1 MKKPIFLTIEERQNG
16 AQYLTT
22 NYMGGNMKAKH
33 LVAGLLVLVLGMVL
47 TSCAYKPAKK
57 SGLVDTT
64 CSNTDTNAMLNS
76 GDYQE
81 KINNFL
87 LVQDASSTMSESW
100 GKTFNY
106 DSPKLEI
113 SKELVR
119 CLNNTLPDDFNA
131 NAGIRIFGFEN
142 GLVYGIS
149 KYNKEALGGA
159 VNSLGKTGGGT
170 PIANAV
176 VNSSVDLSNISGN
189 AAVIIF
195 SDGIDTGNASPAAAV
210 AEMKEM
216 YGENVCVYTVLIG
229 EDAKGKATMEQMA
242 DAGKCGFATDFET
255 IGKSQEMSKFVT
267 DVFLAKVMRKP
278 APVMKK
284 PAPVIKKPVEKIS
297 ITLLIEFDYNKDV
310 VRPQHYD
317 DVKKIADSMKKYPE
331 ANVLLEGHTD
341 NEGTELYNMGLSR
354 RRAES
359 VKRYLVEKFNVDAS
373 RISTLGYGQSNPAS
387 TNDTPAGQQRNRRVV
402 AIIE

>member
-1 MKKPIFLTIEERQNG
+1 
-16 AQYLTT
+16 
-22 NYMGGNMKAKH
+22 MKAKH

-47 TSCAYKPAKK
+47 TSCAMRPAME

-64 CSNTDTNAMLNS
+64 CSNADTNAMLKS
-76 GDYQE
+76 GDYKE

-100 GKTFNY
+100 GKTFHY

-119 CLNNTLPDDFNA
+119 CLNNTLPDNFNA
-131 NAGIRIFGFEN
+131 NAGMRIFGFEN

-149 KYNKEALGGA
+149 KYNKEALGSA
-159 VNSLGKTGGGT
+159 VNSLGKTGGVT
-170 PIANAV
+170 PIASAV
-176 VNSSVDLSNISGN
+176 VNSNADLSSMSGN

-195 SDGIDTGNASPAAAV
+195 SDGLDTEGSNPAVAV

-216 YGENVCVYTVLIG
+216 YGDNVCVYTVLIG
-229 EDAKGKATMEQMA
+229 EDAKGKMTMDEMA
-242 DAGKCGFATDFET
+242 DAGKCGYATDFKT
-255 IGKSQEMSKFVT
+255 IGKSQGMSKFVT

-278 APVMKK
+278 APA
-284 PAPVIKKPVEKIS
+284 PAPVMKKPVEKIS
-297 ITLLIEFDYNKDV
+297 ISLFIEFDFDKDV
-310 VRPQHYD
+310 IRPQNYD
-317 DVKKIADSMKKYPE
+317 DVKKIADSMKKYSE

-373 RISTLGYGQSNPAS
+373 RISTLGYGQSNPIS
-387 TNDTPAGQQRNRRVV
+387 TNGTPAGQQKNRRVV

>member
-1 MKKPIFLTIEERQNG
+1 
-16 AQYLTT
+16 
-22 NYMGGNMKAKH
+22 MKAKH

-47 TSCAYKPAKK
+47 TSCAMRPAME

-64 CSNTDTNAMLNS
+64 CSNADTNAMLKS
-76 GDYQE
+76 GDYKE

-100 GKTFNY
+100 GKTFHY
-106 DSPKLEI
+106 DSSKLEI

-119 CLNNTLPDDFNA
+119 CLNNTLPDNFNA
-131 NAGIRIFGFEN
+131 NAAMRIFGFEN

-149 KYNKEALGGA
+149 KYNKEALGSA
-159 VNSLGKTGGGT
+159 VNSLGKTGGVT
-170 PIANAV
+170 PIASAV
-176 VNSSVDLSNISGN
+176 VNSTADLSNMSGN

-195 SDGIDTGNASPAAAV
+195 SDGLDTEGSSPAVAV

-216 YGENVCVYTVLIG
+216 YGDNVCVYTVLIG
-229 EDAKGKATMEQMA
+229 EDPKGKMTMDEMA
-242 DAGKCGFATDFET
+242 DAGKCGFATDFKT
-255 IGKSQEMSKFVT
+255 IGKSQGMSKFIT

-278 APVMKK
+278 APA
-284 PAPVIKKPVEKIS
+284 PAPVMKKPVEKIS
-297 ITLLIEFDYNKDV
+297 ISLFIEFDFDKKDV
-310 VRPQHYD
+310 IRPQNYD
-317 DVKKIADSMKKYPE
+317 DVKKIADSMKKYSE

-373 RISTLGYGQSNPAS
+373 RISTLGYGQSNPIS
-387 TNDTPAGQQRNRRVV
+387 TNGTPAGQQKNRRVV

>member
-1 MKKPIFLTIEERQNG
+1 MR
-16 AQYLTT
+16 
-22 NYMGGNMKAKH
+22 AKH
-33 LVAGLLVLVLGMVL
+33 LVVSLLVLVLGMVL
-47 TSCAYKPAKK
+47 TSCVMRPAME

-64 CSNTDTNAMLNS
+64 CSNADTNAMIKS
-76 GDYQE
+76 GDYQK

-100 GKTFNY
+100 GKTFHY
-106 DSPKLEI
+106 DSSKLEI

-119 CLNNTLPDDFNA
+119 CLNNTLPDNFNA
-131 NAGIRIFGFEN
+131 NAGMRIFGFEN

-149 KYNKEALGGA
+149 KYNKEALGSA
-159 VNSLGKTGGGT
+159 VNSLGKTGGVT
-170 PIANAV
+170 PIASAV
-176 VNSSVDLSNISGN
+176 VNSTADLSNMSGN

-195 SDGIDTGNASPAAAV
+195 SDGLDTEGSSPAVAV

-216 YGENVCVYTVLIG
+216 YGDNVCVYTVLIG
-229 EDAKGKATMEQMA
+229 EDAKGKMTMDEMA
-242 DAGKCGFATDFET
+242 DAGKCGYATDFKT
-255 IGKSQEMSKFVT
+255 IGKSQGMSKFVT

-278 APVMKK
+278 AP
-284 PAPVIKKPVEKIS
+284 APVMKKPVEKIS
-297 ITLLIEFDYNKDV
+297 ISLFIEFDFDKDV
-310 VRPQHYD
+310 IRPQNYD
-317 DVKKIADSMKKYPE
+317 DVKKIADSMKKYSE

-373 RISTLGYGQSNPAS
+373 RISTLGYGQSNPIS
-387 TNDTPAGQQRNRRVV
+387 TNGTPAGQQKNRRVV

>member
-1 MKKPIFLTIEERQNG
+1 
-16 AQYLTT
+16 
-22 NYMGGNMKAKH
+22 MKAKH
-33 LVAGLLVLVLGMVL
+33 LVVGLLVLVFGMVL
-47 TSCAYKPAKK
+47 SSCAMRPTQK
-57 SGLVDTT
+57 SGLIDTT
-64 CSNTDTNAMLNS
+64 CSNTSTNAMLKS

-81 KINNFL
+81 KVNNFL

-131 NAGIRIFGFEN
+131 NAGMRIFGFEN
-142 GLVYGIS
+142 GLIYGMS

-159 VNSLGKTGGGT
+159 VNSLGKTGGVT

-176 VNSSVDLSNISGN
+176 VNSSADLSNMSGKT
-189 AAVIIF
+189 AVIIL
-195 SDGIDTGNASPAAAV
+195 SDGIDTGSASPVAAV

-216 YGENVCVYTVLIG
+216 YRDNVCVYTVLIG
-229 EDAKGKATMEQMA
+229 EDAKGKITMDQMA

-255 IGKSQEMSKFVT
+255 IGKSQGMSKFVT

-278 APVMKK
+278 APAPA
-284 PAPVIKKPVEKIS
+284 PAPVMKKPVEKIS
-297 ITLLIEFDYNKDV
+297 ITLLIEFDYDKDV

-317 DVKKIADSMKKYPE
+317 DVKKIADSMKKYSE

-341 NEGTELYNMGLSR
+341 NEGSELYNMGLSR

-359 VKRYLVEKFNVDAS
+359 VKRYLVENFNVDAS
-373 RISTLGYGQSNPAS
+373 RISTLGYGQSKPAS
-387 TNDTPAGQQRNRRVV
+387 TNDTPAGQQKNRRVV

>member
-1 MKKPIFLTIEERQNG
+1 MKV
-16 AQYLTT
+16 
-22 NYMGGNMKAKH
+22 KH

-47 TSCAYKPAKK
+47 TSCAMRPAME

-64 CSNTDTNAMLNS
+64 CSNADTNAMFKS
-76 GDYQE
+76 GDYKE

-100 GKTFNY
+100 GKTFHY
-106 DSPKLEI
+106 DSSKLEI

-119 CLNNTLPDDFNA
+119 CLNNTLPDNFNA
-131 NAGIRIFGFEN
+131 NAGMRIFGFEN

-149 KYNKEALGGA
+149 KYNKEALGSA
-159 VNSLGKTGGGT
+159 VNSLGKTGGVT
-170 PIANAV
+170 PIASAV
-176 VNSSVDLSNISGN
+176 VNSTADLSNMSGN

-195 SDGIDTGNASPAAAV
+195 SDGLDTEGSNPAVAV

-216 YGENVCVYTVLIG
+216 YGDNVCVYTVLIG
-229 EDAKGKATMEQMA
+229 EDPKGKMTMDEMA
-242 DAGKCGFATDFET
+242 DAGKCGFATDFKT
-255 IGKSQEMSKFVT
+255 IGKSQGMSKFVT

-278 APVMKK
+278 APA
-284 PAPVIKKPVEKIS
+284 PAPVMKKPVEKIS
-297 ITLLIEFDYNKDV
+297 ISLFIEFDFDKDV
-310 VRPQHYD
+310 IRPQNYD
-317 DVKKIADSMKKYPE
+317 DVKKIADSMKKYSE

-373 RISTLGYGQSNPAS
+373 RISTLGYGQSNPIS
-387 TNDTPAGQQRNRRVV
+387 TNGTPAGQQKNRRVV

>member
-1 MKKPIFLTIEERQNG
+1 
-16 AQYLTT
+16 
-22 NYMGGNMKAKH
+22 MKAKH

-47 TSCAYKPAKK
+47 TSCAMRPAME

-64 CSNTDTNAMLNS
+64 CSNADTNAMLKS
-76 GDYQE
+76 GDYKE

-100 GKTFNY
+100 GKTFHY

-119 CLNNTLPDDFNA
+119 CLNNTLPDNFNA
-131 NAGIRIFGFEN
+131 NAGMRIFGFEN

-149 KYNKEALGGA
+149 KYNKEALGSA
-159 VNSLGKTGGGT
+159 VNSLGKTGGVT
-170 PIANAV
+170 PIASAVINSNA
-176 VNSSVDLSNISGN
+176 DLANMSGN

-195 SDGIDTGNASPAAAV
+195 SDGLDTEGSSPAVAV

-216 YGENVCVYTVLIG
+216 YGDNVCVYTVLIG
-229 EDAKGKATMEQMA
+229 EDPKGKMTMDEMA
-242 DAGKCGFATDFET
+242 DAGKCGYATDFKT
-255 IGKSQEMSKFVT
+255 IGKSQGMSKFVT

-278 APVMKK
+278 APVPA
-284 PAPVIKKPVEKIS
+284 PAPVMKKPVEKIS
-297 ITLLIEFDYNKDV
+297 ISLFIEFDFDKDV
-310 VRPQHYD
+310 IRPQNYD
-317 DVKKIADSMKKYPE
+317 DVKKIADSMKKYSE

-359 VKRYLVEKFNVDAS
+359 VKRYLIEKFNVDAS
-373 RISTLGYGQSNPAS
+373 RISTLGYGQSNPIS
-387 TNDTPAGQQRNRRVV
+387 TNGTPAGQQKNRRVV

>member
-1 MKKPIFLTIEERQNG
+1 MKV
-16 AQYLTT
+16 
-22 NYMGGNMKAKH
+22 KH

-47 TSCAYKPAKK
+47 TSCAMRPAME

-64 CSNTDTNAMLNS
+64 CSNADTNAMLKS
-76 GDYQE
+76 GDYKE

-100 GKTFNY
+100 GKTFHY
-106 DSPKLEI
+106 DSSKLEI

-119 CLNNTLPDDFNA
+119 CLNNTLPDNFNA
-131 NAGIRIFGFEN
+131 NAAMRIFGFEN

-149 KYNKEALGGA
+149 KYNKEALGSA
-159 VNSLGKTGGGT
+159 VNSFGKTGGVT
-170 PIANAV
+170 PIASAV
-176 VNSSVDLSNISGN
+176 VNSTADLSNMSGN

-195 SDGIDTGNASPAAAV
+195 SDGLDTEGSNPAVAV

-216 YGENVCVYTVLIG
+216 YGDNVCVYTVLIG
-229 EDAKGKATMEQMA
+229 EDPKGKMTMDEMA
-242 DAGKCGFATDFET
+242 DAGKCGFATDFKT
-255 IGKSQEMSKFVT
+255 IGKSQGMSKFVT

-278 APVMKK
+278 APAPAPA
-284 PAPVIKKPVEKIS
+284 PAPVMKKPVEKIS
-297 ITLLIEFDYNKDV
+297 ISLFIEFDFDKDV
-310 VRPQHYD
+310 IRPQHYD
-317 DVKKIADSMKKYPE
+317 DVKKIADSMKKYSE
-331 ANVLLEGHTD
+331 ANVLLEGHAD

-359 VKRYLVEKFNVDAS
+359 VKRYLVENFNVDAS
-373 RISTLGYGQSNPAS
+373 RISTLGYGQSNPIS
-387 TNDTPAGQQRNRRVV
+387 TNDSPAGQQKNRRVV

>member
-1 MKKPIFLTIEERQNG
+1 MKV
-16 AQYLTT
+16 
-22 NYMGGNMKAKH
+22 KH

-47 TSCAYKPAKK
+47 TSCAMRPAME

-64 CSNTDTNAMLNS
+64 CSNADTNAMLKS
-76 GDYQE
+76 GDYKE

-100 GKTFNY
+100 GKTFHY
-106 DSPKLEI
+106 DSSKLEI

-119 CLNNTLPDDFNA
+119 CLNNTLPDNFNA
-131 NAGIRIFGFEN
+131 NAGMRIFGFEN

-149 KYNKEALGGA
+149 KYNKEALGSA
-159 VNSLGKTGGGT
+159 VNSLGKTGGVT
-170 PIANAV
+170 PIASAV
-176 VNSSVDLSNISGN
+176 VSSNADLAKMSGN

-195 SDGIDTGNASPAAAV
+195 SDGLDTEGSSPAAAV
-210 AEMKEM
+210 AELKEK

-229 EDAKGKATMEQMA
+229 EDPKGKMTMDEMA
-242 DAGKCGFATDFET
+242 DAGKCGFATDFKT
-255 IGKSQEMSKFVT
+255 IGKSQGMSKFVT
-267 DVFLAKVMRKP
+267 DVFLAKVVRKP
-278 APVMKK
+278 APV
-284 PAPVIKKPVEKIS
+284 PAPVMKKPVEKIS
-297 ITLLIEFDYNKDV
+297 ISLFIEFDFDKDV
-310 VRPQHYD
+310 IRPQNYD
-317 DVKKIADSMKKYPE
+317 DVKKIADSMKKYSE

-373 RISTLGYGQSNPAS
+373 RISTLGYGQSNPIS
-387 TNDTPAGQQRNRRVV
+387 TNGTPAGQQKNRRVV

>member
-1 MKKPIFLTIEERQNG
+1 
-16 AQYLTT
+16 
-22 NYMGGNMKAKH
+22 MKAKH
-33 LVAGLLVLVLGMVL
+33 LVAGLLVLVLGLVL
-47 TSCAYKPAKK
+47 TSCAFRPAKK

-64 CSNTDTNAMLNS
+64 CSNTDTNAMFKS
-76 GDYQE
+76 GDYKE

-131 NAGIRIFGFEN
+131 NAGMRIFGFEN
-142 GLVYGIS
+142 GLVYGMS

-159 VNSLGKTGGGT
+159 VNSLGKTGGAT

-176 VNSSVDLSNISGN
+176 VNSSADLSNMSGKT
-189 AAVIIF
+189 AVIIL
-195 SDGIDTGNASPAAAV
+195 SDGIDTGSASPVAAV

-216 YGENVCVYTVLIG
+216 YGDNICFYTILIG
-229 EDAKGKATMEQMA
+229 EDPKGKVNMEQMA

-255 IGKSQEMSKFVT
+255 IGKSQGMSQFIT

-278 APVMKK
+278 T
-284 PAPVIKKPVEKIS
+284 PAPAPASVMKKPVEKIS
-297 ITLLIEFDYNKDV
+297 ITLLIEFDYDKDV
-310 VRPQHYD
+310 VRPQHHD
-317 DVKKIADSMKKYPE
+317 DIKKIADSMKKYSK

-359 VKRYLVEKFNVDAS
+359 VKKYLVENFNVDAS

-387 TNDTPAGQQRNRRVV
+387 TNDTPAGQQKNRRVV

>member
-1 MKKPIFLTIEERQNG
+1 MKV
-16 AQYLTT
+16 
-22 NYMGGNMKAKH
+22 KH

-47 TSCAYKPAKK
+47 TSCAMRPAME

-64 CSNTDTNAMLNS
+64 CSNADTNAMLKS
-76 GDYQE
+76 GDYKE

-100 GKTFNY
+100 GKTFHY
-106 DSPKLEI
+106 DSSKLEI

-119 CLNNTLPDDFNA
+119 CLNNTLPDNFNA
-131 NAGIRIFGFEN
+131 NAGMRIFGFEN

-149 KYNKEALGGA
+149 KYNKEALGSA
-159 VNSLGKTGGGT
+159 VNSLGKTGGVT
-170 PIANAV
+170 PIASAVINSNA
-176 VNSSVDLSNISGN
+176 DLANMSGN

-195 SDGIDTGNASPAAAV
+195 SDGLDTEGSSPAVAV

-216 YGENVCVYTVLIG
+216 YGDNVCVYTVLIG
-229 EDAKGKATMEQMA
+229 EDPKGKMTMDEMA
-242 DAGKCGFATDFET
+242 DAGKCGYATDFKT
-255 IGKSQEMSKFVT
+255 IGKSQGMSKFVT

-278 APVMKK
+278 APA
-284 PAPVIKKPVEKIS
+284 PAPVMKKPVEKIS
-297 ITLLIEFDYNKDV
+297 ISLFIEFDFDKDV
-310 VRPQHYD
+310 IRPQNYD
-317 DVKKIADSMKKYPE
+317 DVKKIADSMKKYSE

-373 RISTLGYGQSNPAS
+373 RISTLGYGQSNPIS
-387 TNDTPAGQQRNRRVV
+387 TNGTPAGQQKNRRVV